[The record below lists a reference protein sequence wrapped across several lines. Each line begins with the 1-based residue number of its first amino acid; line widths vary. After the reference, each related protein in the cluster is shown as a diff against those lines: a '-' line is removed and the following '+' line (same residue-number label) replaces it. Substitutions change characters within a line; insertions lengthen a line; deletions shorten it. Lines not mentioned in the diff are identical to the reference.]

1 MNEIFSKVKKIESS
15 NDGSLQVKGF
25 KKKEGKKGTKRWK
38 KKAKREKQWKGC
50 VEVNLLTNRK
60 KHGGSSASQIQ
71 EHMVLTY

>member
-1 MNEIFSKVKKIESS
+1 MNEIFSKVKEIESS
-15 NDGSLQVKGF
+15 NEGSPQVKGF
-25 KKKEGKKGTKRWK
+25 KKKEGKKGTK
-38 KKAKREKQWKGC
+38 QWKGW